1 MNAVP
6 ADAPPAP
13 MRGKNVP
20 VLPVTDDAGLFVGM
34 VYSVDRVQ
42 TP

>member
-1 MNAVP
+1 MNALP
-6 ADAPPAP
+6 ADAPRAT
-13 MRGKNVP
+13 MRGTKAP
-20 VLPVTDDAGLFVGM
+20 VLPVTDDAGQFVGM

>member
-6 ADAPPAP
+6 ADPPRAP
-13 MRGKNVP
+13 MRGKNAP
-20 VLPVTDDAGLFVGM
+20 VVPVTDDAGQFVGM